1 MRLILV
7 RHGRTSSNVGFL
19 LDTDEPGADLD
30 DHGRQQAEALVLRLA
45 DQRIDAIFASNLVR
59 TQQTA
64 APVAADRG
72 LTVQVLPGLREVPAG
87 EDEMLADAT
96 RYIGAMI
103 AWGQGDLLA
112 KVPGGEDAVE
122 FMTRYDAAIDQVVA
136 SGVEA
141 AMVVSHGAALRSWSA
156 ARVDGFN
163 EALADGHLDNTGIIL
178 AEGSPSEGWRLIEL
192 DGTSHRHGYDMADA
206 QG

>member
-7 RHGRTSSNVGFL
+7 RHGRTSSNVGLL
-19 LDTDEPGADLD
+19 LDTGEPGADLD
-30 DHGRQQAEALVLRLA
+30 EHGRRQAEALVRRLA
-45 DQRIDAIFASNLVR
+45 DHRIDAIFASNLVR

-64 APVAADRG
+64 APVAAARG
-72 LTVQVLPGLREVPAG
+72 LTVRVLPGLREVPAG
-87 EDEMLADAT
+87 EDEMSADAT

-112 KVPGGEDAVE
+112 KVPGGEDATE

-141 AMVVSHGAALRSWSA
+141 AMIVSHGAALRSWAA
-156 ARVDGFN
+156 ARVEGFS
-163 EALADGHLDNTGIIL
+163 EALADRHLDNTSVII
-178 AEGSPSEGWRLIEL
+178 AEGSPSEGWWLIEL
-192 DGTSHRHGYDMADA
+192 DGTKHRHGYDMADT